1 MANTG
6 RYVDYL
12 EQEGTDTAIDLLA
25 QIQSLS
31 PGEQSYIWFELGN
44 SLAESQEDF
53 TQAVQ
58 DYVET
63 SWPSKEED
71 SVPLADT
78 LVDALFPLVD
88 HVRQS
93 LDAVH
98 PTSSTEG
105 SFDVDDDY
113 N

>member
-1 MANTG
+1 MAKTD

-12 EQEGTDTAIDLLA
+12 EQEGTDEALDLLA
-25 QIQSLS
+25 QIQRLS
-31 PGEQSYIWFELGN
+31 SGEQSYIWFELGN
-44 SLAESQEDF
+44 ALAENEEDF
-53 TQAVQ
+53 TQSVQ

-88 HVRQS
+88 HLRQS

-98 PTSSTEG
+98 PTNSTEG
-105 SFDVDDDY
+105 SPDVDDDY